1 METLKEPQLKN
12 KIKTFR
18 KLDKKYVQ
26 EFPMLFEKERNT
38 WLNFLMNDFTKKMT
52 HTKSN
57 LFKRNE

>member
-38 WLNFLMNDFTKKMT
+38 WLNFLMNQILRKK
-52 HTKSN
+52 
-57 LFKRNE
+57 